1 MSDFPRGYAV
11 WRDYIDEE
19 GHAEIRN
26 RLLAELVD
34 TLDEINQKL
43 GDTNE

>member
-1 MSDFPRGYAV
+1 MTDFPRGYTV
-11 WRDYIDEE
+11 WRDYQDEAPE
-19 GHAEIRN
+19 DLAN

-43 GDTNE
+43 GDNNE